1 MQLTKESDYALTG
14 LAVLVASG
22 DDAPLPLSSIAEA
35 RSLPEA
41 YLARIFRRL
50 ARQGILDAKRGRGNG
65 YSLSRP
71 ADSISLRDVIE
82 AVEGATVF
90 ERCLLWRD
98 HCHDEN
104 PCPLHHRLEEL
115 RPRVEEL
122 LETTSLADYVSE
134 SPHALLDAAGV
145 GSSD

>member
-14 LAVLVASG
+14 LAELVASG
-22 DDAPLPLSSIAEA
+22 DDAPLPLSRIAEA
-35 RSLPEA
+35 RNLPEA

-71 ADSISLRDVIE
+71 ANSISLRDVIE
-82 AVEGATVF
+82 AVEGPSVF
-90 ERCLLWRD
+90 TRCLLWRD
-98 HCHDEN
+98 HCSDEN
-104 PCPLHHRLEEL
+104 PCPIHHRLKEL

-122 LETTSLADYVSE
+122 LETTSLADYVAE
-134 SPHALLDAAGV
+134 SPHALLDAAGA
-145 GSSD
+145 GSSE